1 MDAAQLNNIGRAQ
14 LRFFRMLC
22 DCRSLHCNNISLL
35 FVRYMKTLS
44 TQAPVKYSWM
54 PDHTPNASG
63 SSAGAATM
71 LGSNNAYVPYSTT
84 KPKVE
89 SWVPPTN

>member
-1 MDAAQLNNIGRAQ
+1 
-14 LRFFRMLC
+14 
-22 DCRSLHCNNISLL
+22 
-35 FVRYMKTLS
+35 MKLS

-54 PDHTPNASG
+54 PDHTPNTSG